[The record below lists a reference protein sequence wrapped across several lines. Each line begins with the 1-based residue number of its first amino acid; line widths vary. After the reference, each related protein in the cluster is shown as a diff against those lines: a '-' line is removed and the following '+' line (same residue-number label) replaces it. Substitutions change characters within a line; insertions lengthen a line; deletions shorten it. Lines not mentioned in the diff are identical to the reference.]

1 MNAKQELL
9 NMISGESRIKCAEI
23 YRSLSYDQY
32 DEDDIPIGFEAQL
45 KLNYTEDEY
54 KDFINKLD
62 FDYNNF
68 CDTEVLCGTIWLEDG
83 VWISR
88 EFHDYALDISEKWV
102 YNRAPMIPE
111 HLIKRYINQ

>member
-9 NMISGESRIKCAEI
+9 NMISSESRIKCAEI
-23 YRSLSYDQY
+23 YRSYGCN
-32 DEDDIPIGFEAQL
+32 EDDIPIGFEAQL
-45 KLNYTEDEY
+45 KVGYTEDEY

-62 FDYNNF
+62 FEYNNF

-88 EFHDYALDISEKWV
+88 EFYDYALDISEKWM
-102 YNRAPMIPE
+102 YNRAPMIPTE
-111 HLIKRYINQ
+111 LLNQ

>member
-9 NMISGESRIKCAEI
+9 NMLSGESRIKCAEI
-23 YRSLSYDQY
+23 YRSYDYDQY

-45 KLNYTEDEY
+45 KVGYTDEEY

-62 FDYNNF
+62 FEYNNF
-68 CDTEVLCGTIWLEDG
+68 WNTEVLCGTIWLEDG

-88 EFHDYALDISEKWV
+88 EFNDFSYDISENWM
-102 YNRAPMIPE
+102 YNRPPMIPTE
-111 HLIKRYINQ
+111 LLNQ

>member
-9 NMISGESRIKCAEI
+9 SMLTGEAKIKCAEI
-23 YRSLSYDQY
+23 YRSYGCN
-32 DEDDIPIGFEAQL
+32 EDDIPIGFEAQL

-62 FDYNNF
+62 FNYNNF

-83 VWISR
+83 VWLNR
-88 EFHDYALDISEKWV
+88 EFNKYSYDRSEYWM

-111 HLIKRYINQ
+111 HLIKRYIHQ